1 MPYNK
6 PFSRFCK
13 LLKLLENDGIC
24 SLFREGKHAKS
35 LIFPTQSE
43 SFSSDKK
50 KKRKIRNTSLF
61 IYYNFYI
68 HYFPKLSVFLRE
80 DVQYATLYG
89 TRRKAH
95 GAQRKAHD
103 ARRKAHGTQRKTAW
117 CRRSARRKKRKT
129 DKKCNTRYPRQ
140 FCAEKRRP
148 IRLLPSSA
156 ETKSANALTRQK

>member
-6 PFSRFCK
+6 PFSCFCK
-13 LLKLLENDGIC
+13 LLKLLENDVIC
-24 SLFREGKHAKS
+24 SLSREEKHAKS
-35 LIFPTQSE
+35 LNFPTQSE
-43 SFSSDKK
+43 LFSSGKK

-95 GAQRKAHD
+95 G
-103 ARRKAHGTQRKTAW
+103 TQRKKAW
-117 CRRSARRKKRKT
+117 CRRSAQRKKRKT
-129 DKKCNTRYPRQ
+129 DKKCNTMHPRQ

>member
-6 PFSRFCK
+6 PFSCFCK
-13 LLKLLENDGIC
+13 LLKLLENDVIC
-24 SLFREGKHAKS
+24 TLFREGKHEKS
-35 LIFPTQSE
+35 LNFPTQSQL
-43 SFSSDKK
+43 FSSGKK

-95 GAQRKAHD
+95 GA
-103 ARRKAHGTQRKTAW
+103 RRKAYDAQQKIAWRKRVARCKNERQTRNATQCIRGNST
-117 CRRSARRKKRKT
+117 RRKEDQYDYYLHQPKR
-129 DKKCNTRYPRQ
+129 N
-140 FCAEKRRP
+140 RRM
-148 IRLLPSSA
+148 R
-156 ETKSANALTRQK
+156 